1 MKKIKHTLLMTFLLT
16 AVFYPSLEVNANWM
30 KKEIKSSQEGYQSVQ
45 KVESSGSEKK
55 DSLPDGV
62 TQDWLNN
69 LRDENGNRIIN
80 ETNAGI
86 SREIPEDP
94 EGDAMQ
100 RKIFNGLGTNNN
112 FGKSAS
118 SAGDVNGD
126 GYDDIIVGAD
136 SYNSNTGRA
145 YIYYGG
151 LIMNTAADVILTGA
165 APGYRFGYPV
175 SSAGDVNGDG
185 YSDVIVGAYG
195 FSTNTGR
202 AIYISEVH
210 Q

>member
-1 MKKIKHTLLMTFLLT
+1 MTFLLT
-16 AVFYPSLEVNANWM
+16 AVLYPALEVNANWM
-30 KKEIKSSQEGYQSVQ
+30 KKETKSSPEGYQSVQ
-45 KVESSGSEKK
+45 KVQSAESSGSEKK

-100 RKIFNGLGTNNN
+100 RKIFTGAGTDNY
-112 FGKSAS
+112 FGYSVS

-126 GYDDIIVGAD
+126 GYDDIIVGA
-136 SYNSNTGRA
+136 YGFNNNTGRA
-145 YIYYGG
+145 YIYFGAQN
-151 LIMNTAADVILTGA
+151 IMNTNVDVILTGE
-165 APGYRFGYPV
+165 GMNNFFGASV

-185 YSDVIVGAYG
+185 YSDVIVGSAP
-195 FSTNTGR
+195 TGR
-202 AIYISEVH
+202 AYIYFGGRINE
-210 Q
+210 